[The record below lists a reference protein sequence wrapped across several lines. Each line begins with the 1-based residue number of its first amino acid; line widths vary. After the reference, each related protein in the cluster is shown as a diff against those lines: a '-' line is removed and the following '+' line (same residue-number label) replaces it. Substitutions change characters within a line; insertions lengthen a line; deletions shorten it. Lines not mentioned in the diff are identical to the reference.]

1 MAPPAKAGPTEPG
14 PLAYEGEGLAVGA
27 KATEGAVVVQPMAQ
41 FGPAWSHNAQLLWM
55 PTKVGAALSWPLLV
69 GITHDANYAF
79 TVGFTKGPDYGEV
92 QLAVNGAPV
101 GQPFDGYAPQV
112 THAELVTLG
121 TAVLRKGPAW
131 NQIQF
136 TVAGKNPN
144 AKGYYVGIDQ
154 IRMTPVASAQ
164 SGFTGPALV
173 RVPEGLPKAV
183 TVKWS
188 GGARHSEPKKD
199 PPPPPPPPALSWA
212 AKLSAVPAAS
222 GLLNMYA
229 YLSVSQPWVKDRGYL
244 RFWHPFGASAHN
256 PPGDVTFD
264 KAGGSVDIG
273 LQLPGGQRYLVD
285 CAVAALT
292 KVTYRVALPAEAG
305 GGVQLFPCVIPPN
318 LGQHLLVVFDLQA
331 LDPKTSYPCGANLS
345 VQEPNGQWIFFSCE
359 VTKL

>member
-55 PTKVGAALSWPLLV
+55 PS
-69 GITHDANYAF
+69 
-79 TVGFTKGPDYGEV
+79 
-92 QLAVNGAPV
+92 
-101 GQPFDGYAPQV
+101 
-112 THAELVTLG
+112 
-121 TAVLRKGPAW
+121 
-131 NQIQF
+131 
-136 TVAGKNPN
+136 
-144 AKGYYVGIDQ
+144 
-154 IRMTPVASAQ
+154 
-164 SGFTGPALV
+164 
-173 RVPEGLPKAV
+173 
-183 TVKWS
+183 
-188 GGARHSEPKKD
+188 
-199 PPPPPPPPALSWA
+199 
-212 AKLSAVPAAS
+212 
-222 GLLNMYA
+222 
-229 YLSVSQPWVKDRGYL
+229 
-244 RFWHPFGASAHN
+244 
-256 PPGDVTFD
+256 

-292 KVTYRVALPAEAG
+292 KVTYRVALPPEVG